1 MSESDGQAEKSEL
14 QRLLEQQE
22 KSAKMLIRRDL
33 ELSRANDRLREL
45 DRLKSEF
52 VTVAAH
58 QLRTP
63 LSGIK
68 WALKAVINGELGPLN
83 TEQRAYLLK
92 AYEAND
98 RVINLLRDMLLADQ
112 IEVGRLASSEIPVKL
127 GDLLETLILEMQ
139 NNAQAKKITIDFQP
153 PAKPY
158 GRVSIDPKNM
168 RIAFEN
174 LIENA
179 IKYTRAGGTI
189 TIAIEPKEST
199 ILVRVAD
206 TGIGIPADAQ
216 KKVFSRFFR
225 APNAVREVT
234 DGSGLGLFIVQRIVE
249 KNHGKIWFESTEGVG
264 TAFFI
269 ELPIIKES
277 V

>member
-1 MSESDGQAEKSEL
+1 MEPDLSADKAEL
-14 QRLLEQQE
+14 HRLLEQQE
-22 KSAKMLIRRDL
+22 RSAKMLIRRDL

-45 DRLKSEF
+45 DQLKSEF

-68 WALKAVINGELGPLN
+68 WALKAVVSGELGPLN

-98 RVINLLRDMLLADQ
+98 RVIGLLRDMLLADQ
-112 IEVGRLASSEIPVKL
+112 IEVGRLVSSEIPVKL
-127 GDLLETLILEMQ
+127 GDLLDTLILEAR
-139 NNAQAKKITIDFQP
+139 NNAQAKQVTIDFEP
-153 PAKPY
+153 PQGTY

-179 IKYTRAGGTI
+179 IKYTKTGGRI
-189 TIAIEPKEST
+189 TIVVEPKESS
-199 ILVRVAD
+199 ILVKISD
-206 TGIGIPADAQ
+206 TGIGIPQDAQ
-216 KKVFSRFFR
+216 QKVFSRFFR
-225 APNAVREVT
+225 AQNAVREVT

-249 KNHGKIWFESTEGVG
+249 KNHGRIWFESTEGTG
-264 TAFFI
+264 TTFFV
-269 ELPIIKES
+269 ELPTIKE
-277 V
+277 

>member
-1 MSESDGQAEKSEL
+1 MEPDISADKAEL
-14 QRLLEQQE
+14 HRLLEQQE

-45 DRLKSEF
+45 DQLKSEF

-68 WALKAVINGELGPLN
+68 WALKAVVSGELGSLN

-98 RVINLLRDMLLADQ
+98 RVIGLLRDMLLADQ
-112 IEVGRLASSEIPVKL
+112 IEVGRLVSTEIPVKL
-127 GDLLETLILEMQ
+127 GDLLDTLILEAR
-139 NNAQAKKITIDFQP
+139 NDAQAKKIRIDFQP
-153 PAKPY
+153 PAGLY

-179 IKYTRAGGTI
+179 IKYTKAGGSI
-189 TIAIEPKEST
+189 TIAVEPAGSS
-199 ILVRVAD
+199 IVVRIAD

-225 APNAVREVT
+225 AQNAVREVT
-234 DGSGLGLFIVQRIVE
+234 DGSGLGLFIVQKIVE
-249 KNHGKIWFESTEGVG
+249 KNRGRIWFESTEGTG
-264 TAFFI
+264 TTFFV
-269 ELPIIKES
+269 ELPTIKE
-277 V
+277 